1 MKSKIKK
8 VLMQIGP
15 LFVFLD
21 LEMGIFTS
29 NAAACFGFY
38 QPKEPEGMAKYKK

>member
-1 MKSKIKK
+1 MKSKVKK
-8 VLMQIGP
+8 ALIRFGP
-15 LFVFLD
+15 LFVFLA

-38 QPKEPEGMAKYKK
+38 QPKEPERMAKYKK